1 MTHKLLLPLLV
12 FVFVF
17 VCLGRVLTH
26 LTTALILEIRDG
38 LAFKNNSSRDN
49 HKLTG
54 NLSWFRNKD

>member
-26 LTTALILEIRDG
+26 LTTALIIEIKDG
-38 LAFKNNSSRDN
+38 IPLKNNNFRDN

-54 NLSWFRNKD
+54 DLSWFRNKD